1 MSKSALIDDESDDDD
16 DDMFGGNDGH
26 INKESLLLDDR
37 ADSQYFNVLNNS
49 NHLQHQQHSQNVSK
63 ILDNQLDISDVTG
76 QNIGNMIVEEGQNDA
91 GDDEEA
97 PLIAA
102 DQEDDEE
109 DGSNVSWGI
118 PEDAEQHNK
127 IESES
132 SYRKKALR
140 QKLSIDVSKAKPYY

>member
-102 DQEDDEE
+102 D
-109 DGSNVSWGI
+109 
-118 PEDAEQHNK
+118 
-127 IESES
+127 
-132 SYRKKALR
+132 
-140 QKLSIDVSKAKPYY
+140 